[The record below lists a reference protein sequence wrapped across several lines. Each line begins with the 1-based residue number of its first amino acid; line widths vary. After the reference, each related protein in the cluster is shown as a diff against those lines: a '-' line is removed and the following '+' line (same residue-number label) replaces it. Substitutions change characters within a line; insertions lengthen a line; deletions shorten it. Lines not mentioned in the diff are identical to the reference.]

1 MSDAAALL
9 SRAPSHT
16 IASSPPEPASA
27 GGTRVSKQR
36 IYTPNPLKQLYT
48 HTAGPSQAKL
58 CHASPGVF
66 MSPFPSGQA
75 SQQFREASRHLL
87 RPPSPMGSPSQ
98 LPTSLSAAGMFRE
111 ATAGLETEQQS
122 AEAAHA
128 SPTLS
133 QLLGISGVHEQS
145 LQFDAARQTKQI
157 KQVWAG
163 GEPKTVAE
171 MTSAPRWVQ
180 GCQWAL
186 LMTSFVVLSVCV
198 GLALTR
204 MQLTLL

>member
-98 LPTSLSAAGMFRE
+98 LPTSLSAGMFHE
-111 ATAGLETEQQS
+111 ATAGLESEHQS
-122 AEAAHA
+122 AEAARA

-133 QLLGISGVHEQS
+133 QLLGMSNVHELS
-145 LQFDAARQTKQI
+145 LQFDAAHQPKQI

-163 GEPKTVAE
+163 SEQKTLAE

-180 GCQWAL
+180 RCL
-186 LMTSFVVLSVCV
+186 
-198 GLALTR
+198 
-204 MQLTLL
+204 